1 MSAALALARTVI
13 TSTACVIALLVRM
26 AAARMAAPAPRSR
39 VSAVPDVIT
48 IVDANSVW
56 AIQLPRGTELGY
68 GFGPGS
74 VVYAEFA
81 LLSFDTFSAAIAAG
95 AVVSRMYHIS
105 GAAEETSLARGE
117 VAPVYMTVE
126 RLPTTYAAIVPIRP
140 VGLLDAPAPV
150 AVEHLPIQYPAVAP
164 IFPVGLLTASAPVAV
179 ERRLQAVDELLTET
193 LPSISVVPARSQVTL
208 SAISKAIR
216 MARKPVNTQTV
227 TPAEAAVAPRPLLVE
242 HPAIVAAMG
251 LVSPLTFEPP
261 IAIKTI
267 VFPASVVPVLLG
279 PVRTSTAQLSCS
291 AVECAAPQAA
301 PRTFKL
307 STRIGVNNNG
317 APVVQQKTSFLSP
330 KPLVR
335 RGALRAAGST
345 ARLSISSL
353 MANKS
358 GPAVQQK
365 TAPPFRARPL
375 VEPIVLQAN
384 TPPHS
389 KPWACTTETNISEPS
404 VLRRT
409 KSVFPARPAP
419 LSSKRSAHVVAINK
433 DVSVR
438 RLDEREVVEAVM
450 KPIHL
455 LAGRHSVG
463 GLNTASTSTS
473 ASARA
478 PTRASVSSSLPEM
491 TETMPIPRPR
501 HFIPD
506 ARYVSISETLVDNSD
521 SISIMSTESWDQA
534 THEDTTNPKA
544 LKGPKRIWNKT
555 KQKMT
560 GLKRAASTIS
570 IHRRKSM
577 NAEQLE

>member
-13 TSTACVIALLVRM
+13 ASTACVIALLVRM
-26 AAARMAAPAPRSR
+26 AAARMAAARMAAPTPRSR

-56 AIQLPRGTELGY
+56 AIQLPRGTELGH

-81 LLSFDTFSAAIAAG
+81 SLSFDAFSAAIAAG
-95 AVVSRMYHIS
+95 AVVSRTYHID

-126 RLPTTYAAIVPIRP
+126 RLP
-140 VGLLDAPAPV
+140 
-150 AVEHLPIQYPAVAP
+150 IQYPAVAP
-164 IFPVGLLTASAPVAV
+164 IFLVGLLTASAPVTV
-179 ERRLQAVDELLTET
+179 ERRLQAVGEVLAET
-193 LPSISVVPARSQVTL
+193 LPSISVVPARSQVTF
-208 SAISKAIR
+208 SAIFKVIR
-216 MARKPVNTQTV
+216 MARKPVNIQTV

-261 IAIKTI
+261 ITIKTI

-279 PVRTSTAQLSCS
+279 PVRKSTAQLGCS

-307 STRIGVNNNG
+307 STRIAVNNNG
-317 APVVQQKTSFLSP
+317 APAVQQKTAFSPP

-335 RGALRAAGST
+335 RGALRASGST

-353 MANKS
+353 MASKS
-358 GPAVQQK
+358 GSAVQQR
-365 TAPPFRARPL
+365 TAPSFRTRPL

-384 TPPHS
+384 TPPHD
-389 KPWACTTETNISEPS
+389 KPCARTTETNISEPS

-409 KSVFPARPAP
+409 KSVFLTRPAP

-455 LAGRHSVG
+455 LADRHSVG

-478 PTRASVSSSLPEM
+478 PTRAFVPSSLPEM
-491 TETMPIPRPR
+491 AEAMPMPRPR
-501 HFIPD
+501 HFIPG

-534 THEDTTNPKA
+534 THENTTNPKA

-555 KQKMT
+555 KQKMA